1 MIISGKMGPLLTTK
15 RQLNLE
21 SQRETER
28 GEKNSLGKGREGGK
42 KAKHKTV
49 LYLHIKLVA
58 FKGAK

>member
-28 GEKNSLGKGREGGK
+28 GGKIVWEKGGRGK
-42 KAKHKTV
+42 KS
-49 LYLHIKLVA
+49 
-58 FKGAK
+58 